1 MISKLL
7 ERDRTLWVLSA
18 ILYFAM
24 GLGATL
30 YAGPLSWGI
39 RADTGGTAGSAGL
52 TVGAVAGLL
61 FAASMLAVLSTRRLR
76 RRLVPIG
83 AALVGVIAAVVAV
96 ASLQPAWIGLAALLP
111 AAVCVPAFLGSR
123 RTVAYQDRVEK
134 ESKLPKGERA
144 VDSVDLGKLSRGG
157 EPDMFIAGGLGALL
171 TATGV
176 IACLSVATMTTWFA
190 PQMPSEL
197 DSGGQVVVG
206 EGNPVEVEMLVGIN
220 YPHTAQLLGDEDSTL
235 AGLVEDG
242 TVELTTQ
249 GVSDASETRLSVP
262 VREAEACAWEVGG
275 ADATFAFMTSYN
287 KLLAAGGS
295 TDSDP
300 EEVTMQAGEDLG
312 EPFSSC
318 LNSGKYELQA
328 AKALEGSAR
337 YAEAGLP
344 QIFINGEAVKPE
356 TVEDLVGMIN
366 KAS

>member
-7 ERDRTLWVLSA
+7 DHDRTLWVLSA
-18 ILYFAM
+18 ILYFLL

-30 YAGPLSWGI
+30 YAGPLSWEI
-39 RADTGGTAGSAGL
+39 RAETGGTAGSAGL
-52 TVGAVAGLL
+52 TVGVVAGLL

-76 RRLVPIG
+76 RLLVPVG
-83 AALVGVIAAVVAV
+83 APVVGVIAAVI
-96 ASLQPAWIGLAALLP
+96 ASISLEPSWLGATALLP
-111 AAVCVPAFLGSR
+111 ALICLPAFLGSR
-123 RTVAYQDRVEK
+123 RTIAYQERVEADA
-134 ESKLPKGERA
+134 KLPKGKRE
-144 VDSVDLGKLSRGG
+144 VDSVNLGKIARGG
-157 EPDMFIAGGLGALL
+157 EPDLFIAGGLGVLL

-190 PQMPSEL
+190 PPLPEEL

-206 EGNPVEVEMLVGIN
+206 EGNPVEVKMLFGIN
-220 YPHTAQLLGDEDSTL
+220 YPHTAQLLGDKDSSL
-235 AGLVEDG
+235 SGLVEDG

-275 ADATFAFMTSYN
+275 ADATFDFMTAYN

-300 EEVTMQAGEDLG
+300 EEVTMEAGKDLG

-318 LNSGKYELQA
+318 LKSGKYELQA
-328 AKALEGSAR
+328 AKSLEGSAK
-337 YAEAGLP
+337 YVEAGLP
-344 QIFINGEAVKPE
+344 QVYINGEAVKPE
-356 TVEDLVGMIN
+356 TLEDLVEMIN
-366 KAS
+366 EAS